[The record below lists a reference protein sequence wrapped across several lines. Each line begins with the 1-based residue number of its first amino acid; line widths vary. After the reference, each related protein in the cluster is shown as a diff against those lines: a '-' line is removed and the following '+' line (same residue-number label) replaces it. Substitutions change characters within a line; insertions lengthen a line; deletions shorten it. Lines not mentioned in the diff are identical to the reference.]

1 MTAIRDIR
9 WRQRVTVE
17 GTVERMRVRSAEF
30 NSAMLEIELADD
42 DASIKVVM
50 FGFRRIAGLELGR
63 RLRVE
68 GMVIE
73 WEDTLAILNPEYTLL
88 P

>member
-1 MTAIRDIR
+1 MTAISDIR
-9 WRQRVTVE
+9 WRQRVQVE
-17 GTVERMRVRSAEF
+17 GTVERLRVRSAEF
-30 NSAMLEIELADD
+30 NSAMLEIELSDGT
-42 DASIKVVM
+42 ASIKAVM
-50 FGFRRIAGLELGR
+50 FGYRRIAGLELGR

-73 WEDTLAILNPEYTLL
+73 WEDSLAILNPEYTLL

>member
-30 NSAMLEIELADD
+30 NSAMLEIELADE

>member
-73 WEDTLAILNPEYTLL
+73 WEGTLAILNPEYTLL